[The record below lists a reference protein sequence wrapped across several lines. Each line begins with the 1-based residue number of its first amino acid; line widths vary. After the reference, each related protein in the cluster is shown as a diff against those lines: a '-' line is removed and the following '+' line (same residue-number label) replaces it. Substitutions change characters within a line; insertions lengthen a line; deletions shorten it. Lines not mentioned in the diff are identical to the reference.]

1 MLIRDAD
8 GNIHIINRSD
18 CKNDMVYY
26 EKIYNIKMEY
36 TKKYKS
42 IVINLPKNIKE
53 TESKNTDQNSKI

>member
-8 GNIHIINRSD
+8 GNIHNINRSD

-26 EKIYNIKMEY
+26 EKIYNIKMGY

-42 IVINLPKNIKE
+42 IVVNLPKNIDEIK
-53 TESKNTDQNSKI
+53 TKV

>member
-26 EKIYNIKMEY
+26 EKIYNIKMDY

-53 TESKNTDQNSKI
+53 IESKNTDQNFKI

>member
-1 MLIRDAD
+1 MLIRDVD

-26 EKIYNIKMEY
+26 EKIYNIKIDY

-42 IVINLPKNIKE
+42 IVVNLPKNKDRI
-53 TESKNTDQNSKI
+53 SKI

>member
-26 EKIYNIKMEY
+26 EKIYNIKMSY

-42 IVINLPKNIKE
+42 IIINLPKNIENK
-53 TESKNTDQNSKI
+53 TKI

>member
-26 EKIYNIKMEY
+26 EKIYNIKMGY

-42 IVINLPKNIKE
+42 IVVNIPKNIDEIK
-53 TESKNTDQNSKI
+53 TKV

>member
-26 EKIYNIKMEY
+26 EKIYNIKMGY
-36 TKKYKS
+36 TKKYKTI
-42 IVINLPKNIKE
+42 IVNLPKNIE
-53 TESKNTDQNSKI
+53 ENKIKL